1 MGILLGR
8 ARKGKSLEAKPL
20 SPEMVGEG
28 VGGFKFPAPEFL
40 SLLLQTSSVLG
51 TQAPCVQPVFT
62 EKTWE
67 V

>member
-28 VGGFKFPAPEFL
+28 VGGFKFPAPKFL
-40 SLLLQTSSVLG
+40 ILLLQTSSVLG
-51 TQAPCVQPVFT
+51 TQAPCV
-62 EKTWE
+62 
-67 V
+67 